1 MARIKTTVVGSY
13 PVPPWLASN
22 SSRVALR
29 DAVMAVLKTQ
39 ELAGLDLI
47 TDGELSRFDPS
58 QPESNGM
65 IDYFLN
71 QIDGVQ
77 RRFSISDL
85 ERFRHDRGLG
95 SSALPAGLVV
105 SKIGAGALD
114 LARDCES
121 VRVLTTSP
129 LKFTCTGPHMLSRV
143 LMDVYY
149 KDRAELA
156 MDIAEMLRLQLEAVD
171 ADVVQLDEAYIV
183 GHPEDAS
190 WAADAIN
197 HVLDS
202 VPNEKAVHICFGN
215 LGGQTLQRGFWADLI
230 PFLNRLRADHLVLEF
245 ARRGYEELAAFRGL
259 DPRIGLGIGVIDI
272 KDNEVE
278 TPELIAARIDKIVRD
293 AGEQRLKYIHP
304 DCGFWMLQRSVV
316 DRKMRALVEGR
327 DLFEGRG

>member
-13 PVPPWLASN
+13 PVPPWLAGN
-22 SSRVALR
+22 SSRLALR

-58 QPESNGM
+58 QPETNGM
-65 IDYFLN
+65 VDFILN
-71 QIDGVQ
+71 QIEGVQ
-77 RRFSISDL
+77 RRFSVSDL
-85 ERFRHDRGLG
+85 ERFRHDRSLS
-95 SSALPAGLVV
+95 SSALPTGLVV

-114 LARDCES
+114 LARDCEN
-121 VRVLTTSP
+121 VRVLTSTP

-156 MDIAEMLRLQLEAVD
+156 MAIAEMLRLQLEAVE

-183 GHPEDAS
+183 GHPEDAP

-197 HVLDS
+197 HVLDA

-215 LGGQTLQRGFWADLI
+215 VGGQTLQRGFWADLI

-245 ARRGYEELAAFRGL
+245 ARRGYDELDAFRDL
-259 DPRIGLGIGVIDI
+259 DPKIGLGIGVVDI

-278 TPELIAARIDKIVRD
+278 TTELIAARIEKIVRD
-293 AGEQRLKYIHP
+293 AGEGRLKYVHP

-327 DLFEGRG
+327 NLFEGRV